1 MGLFDRLLGSRSSGV
16 KNSGQSEP
24 AKAKKAKKA
33 EDAYFLD
40 PDASASMGDV
50 NFMRRPNTIR
60 RTFPGSADS
69 PGQKEMIQEVASME
83 ARLETMTPGLA
94 GTSSDTDV
102 EVNLTG
108 GVPKPVKKTFAQQ
121 LSPAQLAQ
129 RMKGSAV
136 SVNQPGG
143 APSARQAKASESE
156 DAASPAAGRA
166 GSIDP
171 FKSMAKDLNS

>member
-1 MGLFDRLLGSRSSGV
+1 MGLFDRLLGSRSNGV

-24 AKAKKAKKA
+24 AKAKKAEEA
-33 EDAYFLD
+33 FFLD
-40 PDASASMGDV
+40 PDASTSMGDV

-83 ARLETMTPGLA
+83 ARLETMSPGLA
-94 GTSSDTDV
+94 GTSTDTDTDL

-156 DAASPAAGRA
+156 DAATPAAGRA

>member
-1 MGLFDRLLGSRSSGV
+1 MGLFDRLLGSRSNGV

-24 AKAKKAKKA
+24 AKAKKAEEA
-33 EDAYFLD
+33 FFLD
-40 PDASASMGDV
+40 PDASTSMGDV

-94 GTSSDTDV
+94 GTSTDTDTDL

-156 DAASPAAGRA
+156 DAATPAAGRA

>member
-1 MGLFDRLLGSRSSGV
+1 MGLFDRLLGSRSSEV
-16 KNSGQSEP
+16 KISGQSEP
-24 AKAKKAKKA
+24 AKAKKAEEA
-33 EDAYFLD
+33 FFLD
-40 PDASASMGDV
+40 PDASTSMGDV

-94 GTSSDTDV
+94 GISTDTDV
-102 EVNLTG
+102 DVNLTG

-156 DAASPAAGRA
+156 DAATPAAGRA

-171 FKSMAKDLNS
+171 FKSMAKDLNA

>member
-16 KNSGQSEP
+16 NNSGQSEP

-50 NFMRRPNTIR
+50 NFMRRSNTIR
-60 RTFPGSADS
+60 RTFPGTAES

-94 GTSSDTDV
+94 GTSTNTDV

-136 SVNQPGG
+136 SVNQPAG

>member
-1 MGLFDRLLGSRSSGV
+1 MGLFDRLLGSRSNGV

-24 AKAKKAKKA
+24 AKPKKA
-33 EDAYFLD
+33 EEAFFLD
-40 PDASASMGDV
+40 PDASTSMGDV

-94 GTSSDTDV
+94 GTSTDTDTDL

-156 DAASPAAGRA
+156 DAATPAAGRA

>member
-24 AKAKKAKKA
+24 AKAKKA

-50 NFMRRPNTIR
+50 NFMRRSNTIR
-60 RTFPGSADS
+60 RTFPGTADS

-94 GTSSDTDV
+94 GTSTDTDV

-156 DAASPAAGRA
+156 DAATPAAGRA

>member
-1 MGLFDRLLGSRSSGV
+1 MGLFDRLLGSRSNGV

-24 AKAKKAKKA
+24 AKAKKAEEA
-33 EDAYFLD
+33 FFLD
-40 PDASASMGDV
+40 PDASTSMGDV

-94 GTSSDTDV
+94 GTSTDTDTDL

-129 RMKGSAV
+129 RMKCSAV

-156 DAASPAAGRA
+156 DAATPAAGRA

>member
-1 MGLFDRLLGSRSSGV
+1 
-16 KNSGQSEP
+16 
-24 AKAKKAKKA
+24 
-33 EDAYFLD
+33 
-40 PDASASMGDV
+40 
-50 NFMRRPNTIR
+50 
-60 RTFPGSADS
+60 
-69 PGQKEMIQEVASME
+69 MIQEVASME

-94 GTSSDTDV
+94 GTSTDTDL

-156 DAASPAAGRA
+156 DAATPAAGRA

>member
-1 MGLFDRLLGSRSSGV
+1 MGLFDRLLGSRSSEV
-16 KNSGQSEP
+16 KISGQSEP
-24 AKAKKAKKA
+24 RKAKKA
-33 EDAYFLD
+33 EEAFFLD
-40 PDASASMGDV
+40 PDASTSMGDV

-94 GTSSDTDV
+94 GTNTDTDV

-156 DAASPAAGRA
+156 DAATPAAGRA

>member
-16 KNSGQSEP
+16 NNSGQSEP

-50 NFMRRPNTIR
+50 NFMRRSNTIR
-60 RTFPGSADS
+60 RTFPGTAES

-129 RMKGSAV
+129 RMKGTAV

>member
-1 MGLFDRLLGSRSSGV
+1 MGLFDRLLGSSSSGV
-16 KNSGQSEP
+16 KISGQSKP
-24 AKAKKAKKA
+24 AKAKKAEGA
-33 EDAYFLD
+33 FFLD
-40 PDASASMGDV
+40 PDASTSMGDV

-94 GTSSDTDV
+94 GTSTDTDL

-136 SVNQPGG
+136 AVNQPGG
-143 APSARQAKASESE
+143 APSARQAKASESQ
-156 DAASPAAGRA
+156 DAATPAAGRA

-171 FKSMAKDLNS
+171 FKSMAKDLNA

>member
-24 AKAKKAKKA
+24 AKAKKA

-50 NFMRRPNTIR
+50 NFMRRSNTIR
-60 RTFPGSADS
+60 RTFPGTAES

-171 FKSMAKDLNS
+171 FKAMAKDLNS

>member
-1 MGLFDRLLGSRSSGV
+1 MGLFDRLLGSRSNGV

-24 AKAKKAKKA
+24 AKAKKAEEA
-33 EDAYFLD
+33 FFLD
-40 PDASASMGDV
+40 PDASTSMGDV

-94 GTSSDTDV
+94 GTSTDTDTDL

-129 RMKGSAV
+129 RMKGIAV

-156 DAASPAAGRA
+156 DAATPAAGRA

>member
-1 MGLFDRLLGSRSSGV
+1 MGLFDRLLGSRSNGV
-16 KNSGQSEP
+16 KNSGKSEP
-24 AKAKKAKKA
+24 AKAKKTEEAF
-33 EDAYFLD
+33 FLD
-40 PDASASMGDV
+40 PDASTSMGDV

-94 GTSSDTDV
+94 GTSTDTDTDL

-156 DAASPAAGRA
+156 DAATPAAGRA

>member
-1 MGLFDRLLGSRSSGV
+1 MGLFDRLLGSRSNGV

-24 AKAKKAKKA
+24 AKAKKAEEA
-33 EDAYFLD
+33 FFLD
-40 PDASASMGDV
+40 PDASTSMGDV

-94 GTSSDTDV
+94 GTSTDTDTDL

>member
-156 DAASPAAGRA
+156 DAATPAAGRA

>member
-24 AKAKKAKKA
+24 AKAKKV
-33 EDAYFLD
+33 EDAFFLD
-40 PDASASMGDV
+40 PDAAISLGDV
-50 NFMRRPNTIR
+50 NFMRRSNTIR
-60 RTFPGSADS
+60 RTFPGNADS

-94 GTSSDTDV
+94 GTSTDTDV

>member
-50 NFMRRPNTIR
+50 NFMRRSNTIR

-121 LSPAQLAQ
+121 LSPSQLAQ

-156 DAASPAAGRA
+156 DAATPAAGRA

-171 FKSMAKDLNS
+171 FKAMAKDLNS

>member
-16 KNSGQSEP
+16 KTSGQSGP
-24 AKAKKAKKA
+24 AKAKKA
-33 EDAYFLD
+33 EDAFFLE
-40 PDASASMGDV
+40 PDAAISLGDV
-50 NFMRRPNTIR
+50 NFMRRSNTIR
-60 RTFPGSADS
+60 RTFPGNADS

-94 GTSSDTDV
+94 GTSTDTDM

-156 DAASPAAGRA
+156 DAATPAAGRT

>member
-1 MGLFDRLLGSRSSGV
+1 MGLFDRLLGSRSSEV
-16 KNSGQSEP
+16 KISGQSEP
-24 AKAKKAKKA
+24 AKAKKAEEA
-33 EDAYFLD
+33 FFLD
-40 PDASASMGDV
+40 PDASTSMGDV

-129 RMKGSAV
+129 RMKGTAV

>member
-24 AKAKKAKKA
+24 AKAKKA
-33 EDAYFLD
+33 EDAFFLD

-50 NFMRRPNTIR
+50 NFMRRSTTIR
-60 RTFPGSADS
+60 RTFPGNADS

>member
-24 AKAKKAKKA
+24 AKAKKAEEA
-33 EDAYFLD
+33 FFLD
-40 PDASASMGDV
+40 PDASTSMGDV

-94 GTSSDTDV
+94 GTSTDTDL

-156 DAASPAAGRA
+156 DAATPAAGRA

>member
-1 MGLFDRLLGSRSSGV
+1 MGLFDRLLGSRSSEV
-16 KNSGQSEP
+16 KISGQSQP
-24 AKAKKAKKA
+24 AKAKKA
-33 EDAYFLD
+33 EDAFFLE
-40 PDASASMGDV
+40 PDAAISLGDV

-60 RTFPGSADS
+60 RTFPGNADS

-94 GTSSDTDV
+94 GTTPDTDV
-102 EVNLTG
+102 DVNLTG
-108 GVPKPVKKTFAQQ
+108 GVPKTVKKTFAQQ

-136 SVNQPGG
+136 AVNQPGA
-143 APSARQAKASESE
+143 APSARQAKASDSD
-156 DAASPAAGRA
+156 DAATPAAGRA
-166 GSIDP
+166 GSIDA

>member
-1 MGLFDRLLGSRSSGV
+1 MGLFDRLLGSRSSEV
-16 KNSGQSEP
+16 KISGQSQP
-24 AKAKKAKKA
+24 AKAKKA
-33 EDAYFLD
+33 EDAFFLE
-40 PDASASMGDV
+40 PDAAISLGDV

-60 RTFPGSADS
+60 RTFPGNADS

-94 GTSSDTDV
+94 GTTPDTDV
-102 EVNLTG
+102 DVNLTG

-136 SVNQPGG
+136 AVNQPGA
-143 APSARQAKASESE
+143 APSARQAKASDSD
-156 DAASPAAGRA
+156 DAAIPAAGRA
-166 GSIDP
+166 GSIDA

>member
-50 NFMRRPNTIR
+50 NFMRRSNTIR
-60 RTFPGSADS
+60 RTFPGNADS

-156 DAASPAAGRA
+156 DAATPAAGRA

>member
-1 MGLFDRLLGSRSSGV
+1 MGLFDRLLGPRSNGV

-24 AKAKKAKKA
+24 AKAKKA
-33 EDAYFLD
+33 EDAFFLE
-40 PDASASMGDV
+40 PDAAISLGDV
-50 NFMRRPNTIR
+50 NFMRRSNTIR
-60 RTFPGSADS
+60 RTFPGNADS

-94 GTSSDTDV
+94 GTSTDTDV

>member
-16 KNSGQSEP
+16 NNSGQSEP

-156 DAASPAAGRA
+156 GATTPAAGRA

>member
-1 MGLFDRLLGSRSSGV
+1 MGLLDRLLGTKSFKSTPDAV
-16 KNSGQSEP
+16 KP
-24 AKAKKAKKA
+24 AAKPQEAM
-33 EDAYFLD
+33 FLD
-40 PDASASMGDV
+40 ADASSSLGNVD
-50 NFMRRPNTIR
+50 FMRRTYEIR
-60 RTFPGSADS
+60 RTFPGTVDN
-69 PGQKEMIQEVASME
+69 PGLKERVDVVASME

-156 DAASPAAGRA
+156 DAATPAAGRA

>member
-1 MGLFDRLLGSRSSGV
+1 MGLFDRLLGSRSGGV

-50 NFMRRPNTIR
+50 NFMRRSNTIR
-60 RTFPGSADS
+60 RTFPGTAES

-143 APSARQAKASESE
+143 APSARQAKASEGE
-156 DAASPAAGRA
+156 DAATPAAGRA

>member
-1 MGLFDRLLGSRSSGV
+1 MGLFDRLLGSRSSEV
-16 KNSGQSEP
+16 KISGQSEP
-24 AKAKKAKKA
+24 RKAKKA
-33 EDAYFLD
+33 EEAFFLD
-40 PDASASMGDV
+40 PDASTSMGDV

-94 GTSSDTDV
+94 GTSTDSDV

-156 DAASPAAGRA
+156 DAATPAAGRA

>member
-1 MGLFDRLLGSRSSGV
+1 MGLFDRLLGSSSSGV
-16 KNSGQSEP
+16 KISGQSKP
-24 AKAKKAKKA
+24 AKAKKAEEA
-33 EDAYFLD
+33 FFLD
-40 PDASASMGDV
+40 PDASTSMGDV

-94 GTSSDTDV
+94 GTSADTDV

>member
-1 MGLFDRLLGSRSSGV
+1 MGLFDRLLGSRSNGV

-24 AKAKKAKKA
+24 AKAKKAEEA
-33 EDAYFLD
+33 FFLD
-40 PDASASMGDV
+40 PDASTSMGDV

-83 ARLETMTPGLA
+83 ARLETMSPGLA
-94 GTSSDTDV
+94 GTSTDTDTDL

>member
-1 MGLFDRLLGSRSSGV
+1 MGLFDRLLGSRSSEV
-16 KNSGQSEP
+16 KISGQSEP
-24 AKAKKAKKA
+24 AKAKKAEEA
-33 EDAYFLD
+33 FFLD
-40 PDASASMGDV
+40 PDASTSMGDV

-94 GTSSDTDV
+94 GISTDTDV
-102 EVNLTG
+102 DVNLTG

-156 DAASPAAGRA
+156 DAATPAAGRA

>member
-1 MGLFDRLLGSRSSGV
+1 MGLFDRLLGSRSSEV
-16 KNSGQSEP
+16 KISGQSEP
-24 AKAKKAKKA
+24 AKAKKAEEA
-33 EDAYFLD
+33 FFLD
-40 PDASASMGDV
+40 PDASTSMGDV

-94 GTSSDTDV
+94 GISTDSDV

-121 LSPAQLAQ
+121 LSPAELAQ

-136 SVNQPGG
+136 AVNQPGA
-143 APSARQAKASESE
+143 APAARQAKASEAE
-156 DAASPAAGRA
+156 GATTPAAGRA

-171 FKSMAKDLNS
+171 FKSMAKDLNA

>member
-1 MGLFDRLLGSRSSGV
+1 MGLFDRLLGSRSSEV
-16 KNSGQSEP
+16 KISGQSEP
-24 AKAKKAKKA
+24 RKAKKA
-33 EDAYFLD
+33 EEAFFLD
-40 PDASASMGDV
+40 PDASTSMGDV

-94 GTSSDTDV
+94 GTSTDTDV